1 MLRCNIRMA
10 PLIFLKES
18 EMGLISITLLGL
30 ALVALVY
37 GLLFWMITSIPL
49 SVLERIQEYGR
60 YSGLGA
66 TEAKLAAKK
75 SSDSSFNVPRGN
87 ILAH

>member
-1 MLRCNIRMA
+1 
-10 PLIFLKES
+10 
-18 EMGLISITLLGL
+18 MGLISITLLSL

-49 SVLERIQEYGR
+49 SVLERIQNHGR
-60 YSGLGA
+60 YSGLG
-66 TEAKLAAKK
+66 TPEAKVSGKK
-75 SSDSSFNVPRGN
+75 SSDTSFNLPRGN